1 MADVESAVF
10 CAASSSRAAALP
22 VKWAGSSGLRS
33 TSARSFGV
41 ISMQQRYA
49 IRAPR
54 CLIELT
60 AGHCPDDQERLF
72 AGGHRLGQWTVRR
85 VERQVLLACEEPH
98 QRAPLSSGLVPD
110 RAAKNREARFE
121 RVEDRRRRDLTLD
134 LELHLAFDLGE
145 IPQMRREDDTNH
157 FRVCTST
164 ESTAG
169 KSRTMGLQL
178 SPASADAYTCPPV
191 VPK

>member
-10 CAASSSRAAALP
+10 GAASSSRAAALP
-22 VKWAGSSGLRS
+22 VKWAGSSGVRS
-33 TSARSFGV
+33 ASARSFGV

-72 AGGHRLGQWTVRR
+72 AGGHSLGQWTVGR
-85 VERQVLLACEEPH
+85 VERQVLLAGEEPH
-98 QRAPLSSGLVPD
+98 QSAPLSSDLVPD
-110 RAAKNREARFE
+110 RAAKH
-121 RVEDRRRRDLTLD
+121 RVAGLEGIEHRLRRRLSKD
-134 LELHLAFDLGE
+134 LELDLAFDLGE
-145 IPQMRREDDTNH
+145 IPQMRRENDTNH

>member
-33 TSARSFGV
+33 ASARSFGV

-72 AGGHRLGQWTVRR
+72 AGGHRVGQGAVGRGEW
-85 VERQVLLACEEPH
+85 QILLAGEEPH
-98 QRAPLSSGLVPD
+98 QSAPPPSGL
-110 RAAKNREARFE
+110 
-121 RVEDRRRRDLTLD
+121 
-134 LELHLAFDLGE
+134 
-145 IPQMRREDDTNH
+145 
-157 FRVCTST
+157 
-164 ESTAG
+164 
-169 KSRTMGLQL
+169 
-178 SPASADAYTCPPV
+178 
-191 VPK
+191 